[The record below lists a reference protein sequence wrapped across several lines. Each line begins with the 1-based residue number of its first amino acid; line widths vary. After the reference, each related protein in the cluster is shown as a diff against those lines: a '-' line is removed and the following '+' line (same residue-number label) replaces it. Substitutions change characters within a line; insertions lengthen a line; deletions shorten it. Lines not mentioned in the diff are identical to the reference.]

1 MCGAAGCPDTQSVL
15 GMALSAEGRRV
26 LVAVWA
32 ALALCAAGLAV
43 YGATST
49 PAPPPDAR
57 SVIKDARAILGAPM
71 GLFIGMQQ
79 GFIYTSYIKVNM
91 QFRFVN
97 TLPLIIITF
106 YLRCGIV
113 QWYGVCVDGWWC
125 AWRALCGTGALQA
138 LAAGTLSM
146 AAARGRRGALA
157 AGGGAAHASLVLA
170 LLRWRAARTDLA
182 LPALA
187 AAAWGACAALWD
199 VLQVT
204 TRRPVL
210 DLLVIL

>member
-1 MCGAAGCPDTQSVL
+1 M
-15 GMALSAEGRRV
+15 
-26 LVAVWA
+26 
-32 ALALCAAGLAV
+32 
-43 YGATST
+43 
-49 PAPPPDAR
+49 
-57 SVIKDARAILGAPM
+57 
-71 GLFIGMQQ
+71 
-79 GFIYTSYIKVNM
+79 
-91 QFRFVN
+91 
-97 TLPLIIITF
+97 
-106 YLRCGIV
+106 
-113 QWYGVCVDGWWC
+113 
-125 AWRALCGTGALQA
+125 AWRALIGAGALQG

-204 TRRPVL
+204 YVLILRFTRTKL
-210 DLLVIL
+210 TSKFQILNGSSV

>member
-1 MCGAAGCPDTQSVL
+1 MFITHL
-15 GMALSAEGRRV
+15 I
-26 LVAVWA
+26 
-32 ALALCAAGLAV
+32 
-43 YGATST
+43 T
-49 PAPPPDAR
+49 
-57 SVIKDARAILGAPM
+57 RAIHP
-71 GLFIGMQQ
+71 
-79 GFIYTSYIKVNM
+79 
-91 QFRFVN
+91 
-97 TLPLIIITF
+97 
-106 YLRCGIV
+106 

-125 AWRALCGTGALQA
+125 AWRSLCGAGALQG

-157 AGGGAAHASLVLA
+157 AGGGAAHASLILA

-204 TRRPVL
+204 WFCRFYKRNVK
-210 DLLVIL
+210 